1 MASAPPVAD
10 TKKPA
15 AKPPEKKDGQAGA
28 KAPEA
33 GAKDAKP
40 APGKQEGGAQKAAA
54 APAKPEGKAGAA
66 GGDKAAQQRV
76 DRMAVR
82 AKLSVSEPGDAVE
95 KEADQVAE
103 KVTQRLSDPK
113 ASSGNGGAGA
123 GAAGAAGGGEPL
135 RVQRRSAG
143 VMREAAPPSTE
154 QSDQQQIKGRSGAA
168 DPQQRL
174 KAQAGLGPPIPGPL
188 RTKLEAQ
195 FGQDLSA
202 VRLHTDTEADAL
214 ARDYRAEAFTVGNDI
229 YFASGRYQPE
239 TPGGLNLLAHEL
251 THVVQQDAPAAAPGQ
266 AVGRRVMRKPKGGAT
281 ATAAPSAGAGSAA
294 GVVDHAAKTIT
305 IPSLQI
311 PSYDRKAAAIGAS
324 VNLPKNYTRPND
336 QRKVWGEGIMKTGGY
351 ADAVKSNIDTKRGKK
366 SAKTGKMVHA
376 LKPKASNTYIIG
388 DAESLP
394 AKVALPRWNKGGA
407 HSMYDVDH
415 KNEMQLGGTNTLP
428 NMELLDASANRSSGS
443 LISKE
448 IASKLGA
455 AIQPEVGKDK
465 HWKKA
470 PDLKKLQSDYQ
481 VTFTATSPTL
491 KVAGNP
497 ANFWSV
503 DDVSTGVHLQ
513 STKTL
518 TAAEIDAKG
527 LIGDE
532 THLVIYPRVSG
543 GGAKTIPW
551 KDGAPTALNGKGLFK
566 NFEATGITYSPGAGG
581 TITGTKKFG
590 KDLLEKKTVSWTL
603 TEMEGLDYTVFVDR
617 GSVEQSLLK
626 MKLPGASPVTFS
638 EVDLD
643 DMGAI
648 AAAGVLNPDLPLLRG
663 LALDLTVSD
672 DQVWLSKTFSG
683 PELQFPGPVQVMG
696 SSLTLSAGTGGLK
709 VEGDVDYEI
718 TKLGKGRISG
728 LGTFGGATGSGF
740 GIKGNFE
747 LDKSVFDGE
756 ATIEAGYE
764 NEAFWAKGH
773 LSIADG
779 KVKGIESASID
790 ASFAQGAFS
799 ATGTVVPKIPAVES
813 ASLSIDYSEAAGLK
827 FTGDLGF
834 KSNPLI
840 TGGKLH
846 IEAAQ
851 PPGGAG
857 FKVKGNGSA
866 TPNIPGIKS
875 ELTADYDDG
884 AFNANFSGAYAKG
897 MLSGQISVGV
907 TNRSVDEQG
916 NLGPLADPEAPLT
929 VYGSGSATIRI
940 APWLQGTA
948 GIKFSPTGEVTVSGE
963 IGLPGEVQ
971 LFDRKEINKSLFSLS
986 TQIPIVPGIVA
997 EVGGSLSA
1005 KAGIGPG
1012 VLDQLRIGIEYNP
1025 AHEESTHVTGD
1036 AHLNVPADAGLR
1048 LAARAGVG
1056 LGITGAS
1063 ATGGLELGGSL
1074 GIDGAAE
1081 AGVHVD
1087 WMPNQGL
1094 RIDAN
1099 AAFHAEPKFKFDVSG
1114 YVAVTALGFSVYDQR
1129 WQLAAYELGSNLR
1142 FGVNFPVHYVEGEP
1156 FDVSMEDVEFE
1167 VPDVDPGA
1175 LIGQLGRQIF

>member
-15 AKPPEKKDGQAGA
+15 PKPPEKKDGQTGG

-40 APGKQEGGAQKAAA
+40 AQGKQDAGAKAAA
-54 APAKPEGKAGAA
+54 TPAKPEGKAGAA

-113 ASSGNGGAGA
+113 AAAGGA
-123 GAAGAAGGGEPL
+123 GAAGAAATPGSGEPL
-135 RVQRRSAG
+135 KVQRRPAG
-143 VMREAAPPSTE
+143 VMREAAPPST
-154 QSDQQQIKGRSGAA
+154 DQADHQQIKGRSGAA

-174 KAQAGLGPPIPGPL
+174 KAQAGLGPSIPAPL
-188 RTKLEAQ
+188 RAKLESQ

-229 YFASGRYQPE
+229 YFASGRYQPD

-266 AVGRRVMRKPKGGAT
+266 AVGRRVMRKA
-281 ATAAPSAGAGSAA
+281 AAAAAAPSAASAGSSAA

-305 IPSLQI
+305 IPVLQI
-311 PSYDRKAAAIGAS
+311 PSYDRKAAAIGSS
-324 VNLPKNYTRPND
+324 VTLPKKYVRPDD
-336 QRKVWGEGIMKTGGY
+336 QRKVWGEGILKTGGY
-351 ADAVKSNIDTKRGKK
+351 ADAVRSNIDTKRGKK
-366 SAKTGKMVHA
+366 SAKTGKMIHVI
-376 LKPKASNTYIIG
+376 KPKASNTYIIG
-388 DAESLP
+388 DADSLP
-394 AKVALPRWNKGGA
+394 AKVALPRWNKSGA

-428 NMELLDASANRSSGS
+428 NMEMLDASANRSSGS

-448 IASKLGA
+448 VASKLND
-455 AIQPEVGKDK
+455 AIQPEVGK
-465 HWKKA
+465 WKKA
-470 PDLKKLQSDYQ
+470 PDLKKLQSDYTI
-481 VTFTATSPTL
+481 TFTATSPSL

-503 DDVSTGVHLQ
+503 DDVTTGVHMQ
-513 STKTL
+513 ATKTL
-518 TAAEIDAKG
+518 TAREIDDKG

-532 THLVIYPRVSG
+532 THLVLYPRISG

-551 KDGAPTALNGKGLFK
+551 KDGAPTSLKGKGMFK
-566 NFEATGITYSPGAGG
+566 NFEATGISYTPGAGG
-581 TITGTKKFG
+581 TLTGTKKFG
-590 KDLLEKKTVSWTL
+590 KDLLEKKTVSWGL
-603 TEMEGLDYTVFVDR
+603 TEMEGMDYTVNVDR
-617 GSVEQSLLK
+617 ASVEKSLVS

-638 EVDLD
+638 EMELD
-643 DMGAI
+643 DEGALSATGI
-648 AAAGVLNPDLPLLRG
+648 LSPDLPLLRG

-683 PELQFPGPVQVMG
+683 AELQFPGPVQVTG

-728 LGTFGGATGSGF
+728 LGTFGGATGAGF

-779 KVKGIESASID
+779 KVKGIQSASID

-840 TGGKLH
+840 NGGKLH

-851 PPGGAG
+851 PPGGDG

-866 TPNIPGIKS
+866 TPNIPGVKS

-907 TNRSVDEQG
+907 TNRSVDAQG
-916 NLGPLADPEAPLT
+916 KLGALADPDAPLT

-948 GIKFSPTGEVTVSGE
+948 GIKFSPTGEVTVSGD

-1012 VLDQLRIGIEYNP
+1012 VLDQMRIHVDYSPSN
-1025 AHEESTHVTGD
+1025 EENTHITGD

-1048 LAARAGVG
+1048 LAARAGIG

-1074 GIDGAAE
+1074 GIEGAAE

-1142 FGVNFPVHYVEGEP
+1142 FGVNFPVHYVEGQP
-1156 FDVSMEDVEFE
+1156 FSVSMSDVEFE
-1167 VPDVDPGA
+1167 VPDVDPA
-1175 LIGQLGRQIF
+1175 AMIGQVGDAIF